1 MKLTNKQKTDL
12 AAIVIFKLLE
22 REINAIRAKYP
33 GVSLPMKNCHI
44 ETAIAGCINAKTG
57 QWRKTKP
64 SEPGPARELW
74 YSLRHMKR
82 SKAASPRYPYDN
94 YDYLAKIILD
104 NSESIKDFS
113 RQALGN

>member
-1 MKLTNKQKTDL
+1 MKLTNKQKTEL
-12 AAIVIFKLLE
+12 SAIVIFKTLE
-22 REINAIRAKYP
+22 RQINEIRAKYP
-33 GVSLPMKNCHI
+33 GVSLPMENRHI

-57 QWRKTKP
+57 KWRKTKP
-64 SEPGPARELW
+64 LKPGPARELW

-82 SKAASPRYPYDN
+82 SKTASVRYPYDN

-113 RQALGN
+113 RQALGI